1 MFEALGLS
9 RTEEQVYLR
18 LLRHGP
24 ASLASLAAAT
34 ALTRRNLKGAIER
47 LNAFGLV
54 SSLRQERLM
63 AVPLEIGVDHLIQQR
78 RHDLEVIR
86 QSALRLGS
94 ELQIDSDA
102 VSSDQF
108 TLLTRRH
115 EVSLA
120 LPQLCQAAEQEL
132 RIMVRSPVDGYP
144 IPEAAQG
151 VSRRVAL
158 DLSLADLSVKG
169 EAEVRLARDIPTNLA
184 LADRRSALLQLDH
197 SVLIVRRGTLFD
209 ALEALFDSIW
219 ARATPLAHEPG
230 DTIDAQ
236 DKELL
241 SLLVAGLTDDA
252 VGARLN
258 MSRRTVAR
266 RVQRLMMVTGAH
278 SRLQLGW
285 WARERDWL
293 S

>member
-1 MFEALGLS
+1 
-9 RTEEQVYLR
+9 
-18 LLRHGP
+18 
-24 ASLASLAAAT
+24 
-34 ALTRRNLKGAIER
+34 
-47 LNAFGLV
+47 
-54 SSLRQERLM
+54 M

-86 QSALRLGS
+86 HSALRLGL
-94 ELQIDSDA
+94 ELQAASDTA
-102 VSSDQF
+102 TSGQITV
-108 TLLTRRH
+108 LTSPH

-120 LPQLCQAAEQEL
+120 LPQLCQVAEQEL
-132 RIMVRSPVDGYP
+132 RILVRSPADGYP

-151 VSRRVAL
+151 VSRKVAL
-158 DLSLADLSVKG
+158 DLSLAELSVKG
-169 EAEVRLARDIPTNLA
+169 DAEVRLARDLPTNLA
-184 LADRRSALLQLDH
+184 IADREMALLPLEQNA
-197 SVLIVRRGTLFD
+197 LIVRRGNLFD
-209 ALEALFDSIW
+209 ALEALFEAVW
-219 ARATPLAHEPG
+219 ARGTPLAQEPN
-230 DTIDAQ
+230 DTIDMQ
-236 DKELL
+236 DRELL

-252 VGARLN
+252 AGARLN

>member
-1 MFEALGLS
+1 
-9 RTEEQVYLR
+9 
-18 LLRHGP
+18 
-24 ASLASLAAAT
+24 
-34 ALTRRNLKGAIER
+34 
-47 LNAFGLV
+47 
-54 SSLRQERLM
+54 M

-78 RHDLEVIR
+78 RHDLELIR

-94 ELQIDSDA
+94 ELQEGSQISGT
-102 VSSDQF
+102 DQI
-108 TLLTRRH
+108 TVLTRPH

-132 RIMVRSPVDGYP
+132 RILVRSPADGYP
-144 IPEAAQG
+144 IPEAGQG
-151 VSRRVAL
+151 VSCRVAL
-158 DLSLADLSVKG
+158 DLSLGDRSVKG
-169 EAEVRLARDIPTNLA
+169 EAEVRLARDIPTDLT
-184 LADRRSALLQLDH
+184 LADRHSALLQLDQ
-197 SVLIVRRGTLFD
+197 SALIVRRGNLFD
-209 ALEALFDSIW
+209 ALEALFESVW
-219 ARATPLAHEPG
+219 ARATPLATDAQ

-236 DKELL
+236 DRELL

-252 VGARLN
+252 AGARLN

>member
-9 RTEEQVYLR
+9 RIEEQVYLR

-54 SSLRQERLM
+54 SSLRQERVM

-94 ELQIDSDA
+94 ELQEGVRVA
-102 VSSDQF
+102 GSDQI
-108 TLLTRRH
+108 TVLTRPH
-115 EVSLA
+115 DVSLA
-120 LPQLCQAAEQEL
+120 LPHLCQAAEQEL
-132 RIMVRSPVDGYP
+132 RILVRSGADGYP
-144 IPEAAQG
+144 IPEVGQG
-151 VSRRVAL
+151 VSRRVAF

-169 EAEVRLARDIPTNLA
+169 EAEVRLARDVPTDLA
-184 LADRRSALLQLDH
+184 LADRHSALLQLDQ
-197 SVLIVRRGTLFD
+197 SALVVRRGNLFD
-209 ALEALFDSIW
+209 ALEALFEAVW
-219 ARATPLAHEPG
+219 ARATPLVMDAH
-230 DTIDAQ
+230 DAIDAQ
-236 DKELL
+236 DRELL

-252 VGARLN
+252 AGARLN